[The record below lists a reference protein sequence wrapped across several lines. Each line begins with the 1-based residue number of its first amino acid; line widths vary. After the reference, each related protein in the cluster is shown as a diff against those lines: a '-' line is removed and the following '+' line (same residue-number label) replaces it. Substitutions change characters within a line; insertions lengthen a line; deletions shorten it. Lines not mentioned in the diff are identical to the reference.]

1 MTNATIEKFG
11 QSSIRNVDME
21 WVVHMEFGAGEIGLF
36 HFHLVHGSGANRSG
50 DRRIGLILD
59 YFPAHGRQS
68 AGHGSA
74 TLVRGRNDH
83 GHFAPEPAPVG
94 EFTERNIQA
103 WREVLHACPNNV
115 YFGVTPDGG
124 RPGFP
129 DRPVA

>member
-1 MTNATIEKFG
+1 MAPAPTESA
-11 QSSIRNVDME
+11 
-21 WVVHMEFGAGEIGLF
+21 
-36 HFHLVHGSGANRSG
+36 

-74 TLVRGRNDH
+74 TLVRGRDDH

-103 WREVLHACPNNV
+103 RRKVLYAYPNNV

-124 RPGFP
+124 AAELPRPARCMNSGCAEVTP
-129 DRPVA
+129 SRTPPCRARRELR